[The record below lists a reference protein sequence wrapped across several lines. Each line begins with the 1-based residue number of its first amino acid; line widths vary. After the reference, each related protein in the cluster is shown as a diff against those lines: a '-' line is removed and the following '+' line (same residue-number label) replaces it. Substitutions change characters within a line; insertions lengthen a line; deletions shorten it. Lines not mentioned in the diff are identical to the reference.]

1 MPQGVD
7 SHPSGKQDRVSE
19 PRLQC
24 PVDERDG
31 VRNDD
36 LSAGVHVPRHPPPTD
51 VHEVGKFSLC
61 ARVIADNLFS

>member
-31 VRNDD
+31 IRNDD
-36 LSAGVHVPRHPPPTD
+36 LSAGVHVPRHPAAAD
-51 VHEVGKFSLC
+51 VHEVRDANTKTHLTSFS
-61 ARVIADNLFS
+61 VD